1 MMTLAKVVETLVTTT
16 NNSPSQE
23 CTHPDDQTTL
33 LHVTPGLKPFTEIIS
48 EKRVKR
54 WQSRVQKGVQSN
66 RRFLHQLNSVSPKR
80 FDANNENLHGKHLAF
95 KYFADVSLT

>member
-33 LHVTPGLKPFTEIIS
+33 LHVTPGLKPFTVL
-48 EKRVKR
+48 KFK
-54 WQSRVQKGVQSN
+54 K
-66 RRFLHQLNSVSPKR
+66 LNSFTFASIDSQSITMFKGTI
-80 FDANNENLHGKHLAF
+80 DHADLKNEMG
-95 KYFADVSLT
+95 